1 MKIEG
6 ILEKSK
12 SYWSASVPLLF
23 VYTQGKSKKM
33 ALSMVQDAIE
43 CLIEDKKFEVKV
55 QSKPGSS
62 TFNIHANNESKLMAF
77 ILKQQR
83 LYHGLS
89 IRDVVARLGFKS
101 PTAYSRYEKGE
112 INPGLEKFSKM
123 LQAINNDLELILK
136 AG

>member
-12 SYWSASVPLLF
+12 NDWSASVPLLF
-23 VYTQGKSKKM
+23 VYTQGKSKQK

-43 CLIEDKKFEVKV
+43 YLIEDKTFKIRV
-55 QSKPGSS
+55 QSKSRS
-62 TFNIHANNESKLMAF
+62 LTFHICANNEPQLMAF
-77 ILKQQR
+77 ILRQQR

-89 IRDVVARLGFKS
+89 IRDVMARLGFKS
-101 PTAYSRYEKGE
+101 PTAYSRYETGK